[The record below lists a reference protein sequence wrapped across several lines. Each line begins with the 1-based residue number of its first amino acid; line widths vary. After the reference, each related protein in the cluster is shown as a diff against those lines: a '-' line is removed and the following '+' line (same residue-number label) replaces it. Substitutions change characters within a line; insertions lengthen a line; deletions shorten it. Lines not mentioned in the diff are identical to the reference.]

1 MQTGDFLHILH
12 RGHPNMRDPYRHLA
26 AALAALALLIA
37 CDRSATDDGSRQPAA
52 TVTAPGAGD
61 SWRADV
67 AAIASAGDN
76 VARLG
81 AIRQRMQAIGL
92 APADT
97 AFDSGDR
104 SGTNLTAIVSGKD
117 DAPLLLLGAHAD
129 RVDQGDGATDN
140 ASGAAVVLALAQR
153 LHDRPLAHHRVA
165 VAFWD
170 LEEAGLLGSK
180 AYVAEGGERP
190 ALYVNFDVFGWG
202 DTLWMMTPDPAHR
215 LVADSAAAAAAAGT
229 GFAPGEQYPPT
240 DHRAFLDAGWPAVS
254 YSLVGGD
261 EIPSILAMYDG
272 QRPDPLPKVMQVI
285 HSPADTVEQIDA
297 VAVARGV
304 DVVEDALRRWDAAM
318 PRAD

>member
-1 MQTGDFLHILH
+1 
-12 RGHPNMRDPYRHLA
+12 MRDPYRQLA
-26 AALAALALLIA
+26 AAFAAFALLVA
-37 CDRSATDDGSRQPAA
+37 CDRSATDGNRQPVA
-52 TVTAPGAGD
+52 TATAPAGAGD
-61 SWRADV
+61 GWRSDL

-76 VARLG
+76 AARLG
-81 AIRQRMQAIGL
+81 AIRQRLQAIGL
-92 APADT
+92 APAET
-97 AFDSGDR
+97 AFDGGGR
-104 SGTNLTAIVSGKD
+104 SGTNLTAAVSGGD
-117 DAPLLLLGAHAD
+117 GAPLLLLGAHAD

-153 LHDRPLAHHRVA
+153 LRERPLAHHRVA

-170 LEEAGLLGSK
+170 LEEAGLLGSR

-240 DHRAFLDAGWPAVS
+240 DHRAFLEAGWPAVS

-272 QRPDPLPKVMQVI
+272 KRPDPLPKVMRVI
-285 HSPADTVEQIDA
+285 HSPDDTIDQVDPA
-297 VAVARGV
+297 AAARGI
-304 DVVEDALRRWDAAM
+304 DVVEDALRRWDAGTA
-318 PRAD
+318 PD